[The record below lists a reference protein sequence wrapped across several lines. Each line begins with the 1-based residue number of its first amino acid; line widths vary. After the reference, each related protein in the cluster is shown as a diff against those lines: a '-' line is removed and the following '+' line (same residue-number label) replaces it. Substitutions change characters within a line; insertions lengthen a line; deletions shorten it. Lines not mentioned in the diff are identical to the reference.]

1 MSYRVCSKKS
11 NERGDKHLPNRIL
24 KESICYSDDID
35 RLTAFEETVFYR
47 LIVNADDFGRMDGR
61 IPLLKS
67 MLFRTKKG
75 ITEKNVEDAIS
86 KLASVGLVQCYIVDE
101 KPFLQF
107 PKWELHQVVRA
118 KKSKFPAPESNC
130 KQMISND
137 FKCFRNPIQSNP
149 NTNPNT
155 NPTVCLSIDSP
166 NDVSSISPSIE
177 FYEQNIGPISRTIA
191 EDMQAFMQLGV
202 EEDVIVEAIRRS
214 VNNNKRKWSY
224 TKGILRNLTN
234 QGITTMKEWKRLD
247 SRSNIADCI
256 SRGAATVNGDIK
268 LRIPNEC

>member
-1 MSYRVCSKKS
+1 MSYRVCSKIS

-75 ITEKNVEDAIS
+75 ITEKNIEDAIS
-86 KLASVGLVQCYIVDE
+86 KLASVGLVQCYIVDD

-137 FKCFRNPIQSNP
+137 FKCFRNPIQSESESESECMPGAVPVPGNAP
-149 NTNPNT
+149 DPIIEFPLNDKSLYPIFPFDVEEWEKLYPSVDVMQQLRNMRGWLDA
-155 NPTVCLSIDSP
+155 NPTRRKTKSGIKGFVNKWLMREQDKGKPCKPSKSDDSESSIDITAFEKLGLNIP
-166 NDVSSISPSIE
+166 E
-177 FYEQNIGPISRTIA
+177 FP
-191 EDMQAFMQLGV
+191 
-202 EEDVIVEAIRRS
+202 
-214 VNNNKRKWSY
+214 KR
-224 TKGILRNLTN
+224 
-234 QGITTMKEWKRLD
+234 
-247 SRSNIADCI
+247 C
-256 SRGAATVNGDIK
+256 V
-268 LRIPNEC
+268 